1 MDGSPGRGRGVRI
14 ANEVGRRI
22 VAVPAAVALGAVG
35 ALAAERMGVPA
46 LVGSVGGA
54 AAALLAV
61 LALPSVPTRRSVLF
75 LLAAGGL
82 GVLRHAPGSSPHRSA
97 LLLVWAA
104 ASLVSLVLL
113 ERLGAESTPSA
124 SGGVPLVARRREV
137 ARFSVLLAV
146 VAAMTVALGVPFAI
160 DHLSRSVVAGREP
173 VVGDA
178 VRAPAS
184 LRTAEELDMTTRP
197 RLSDRVVFTV
207 DAERPDFWRGETFDA
222 WDGNRWRRTDPRV
235 FSLRRPSPTTVM
247 VPALEPGAERG
258 EDLRQTFRFE
268 SGFSDL
274 VFAAPSARII
284 ETDRYLRARADG
296 SVFVAGLGAN
306 AFGEG
311 AVYTVTS
318 RRLASTETDLRQAT
332 GTDLPGR
339 RAETYMSV
347 PTATPARVARLA
359 ERVTAP
365 AGNRYDKIRALEAWL
380 GENTTY
386 SIDAPTAP
394 PGRDVVDDFLFRSRI
409 GWCEQ
414 IASSLVVMA
423 RSVGIPA
430 RLATGFV
437 PGTRD
442 PLTGRFTVRERDAHA
457 WAEIWF
463 PGVGWQGFDPTA
475 SVPLAGE
482 AGTDGSWLPSVR
494 RSAPALVGVA
504 AVTSAFAVAG
514 VVLVRRARSRR
525 ARRATWASATRHR
538 LDRIGRRIGRS
549 RRPDETVRE
558 YADALVAA
566 LGRPEP
572 ADVAAVLDREAFGT
586 SGATE
591 SERNAVDEVV
601 ASLEAVKGIP

>member
-1 MDGSPGRGRGVRI
+1 MSDATGP
-14 ANEVGRRI
+14 GRRI
-22 VAVPAAVALGAVG
+22 MAVPAAVALGAVG
-35 ALAAERMGVPA
+35 ALAAERMGFPA
-46 LVGSVGGA
+46 LVGLGGGA
-54 AAALLAV
+54 VAALLAV

-75 LLAAGGL
+75 LLVAGGL
-82 GVLRHAPGSSPHRSA
+82 GVLRHAPGSSPHRSV
-97 LLLVWAA
+97 LLVTWAL
-104 ASLVSLVLL
+104 ASLVTLVLL
-113 ERLGAESTPSA
+113 ERLGAETTTPA
-124 SGGVPLVARRREV
+124 SGGAPLVARRREV
-137 ARFSVLLAV
+137 ARFSVVLAV
-146 VAAMTVALGVPFAI
+146 IAAMTVALGVPFAT
-160 DHLSRSVVAGREP
+160 DHLSRGVVAGREP
-173 VVGDA
+173 TVGDA
-178 VRAPAS
+178 VSAPAS

-222 WDGNRWRRTDPRV
+222 WDGIRWRRTDLRV
-235 FSLRRPSPTTVM
+235 FSLRRPSPTTVL
-247 VPALEPGAERG
+247 VPALDPGAERG
-258 EDLRQTFRFE
+258 EDLTQTYRFE

-318 RRLASTETDLRQAT
+318 RRLASTESDLREAS
-332 GTDLPGR
+332 GADLPAWLSDLYR
-339 RAETYMSV
+339 SV

-365 AGNRYDKIRALEAWL
+365 AANRYDKIRALEGWL

-463 PGVGWQGFDPTA
+463 PGIGWQGFDPTA

-482 AGTDGSWLPSVR
+482 AGTDGSWLPSLR
-494 RSAPALVGVA
+494 RSAPALAAVAVLVA
-504 AVTSAFAVAG
+504 ALAFAA
-514 VVLVRRARSRR
+514 VVVVRRVRRRR
-525 ARRATWASATRHR
+525 ARRATWAAATRHR
-538 LDRIGRRIGRS
+538 LDRVGRRIGRA
-549 RRPDETVRE
+549 RRPDETVGE
-558 YADALVAA
+558 YADALADA
-566 LGRPEP
+566 LGRPE
-572 ADVAAVLDREAFGT
+572 VATVGTVLDLEAFGP
-586 SGATE
+586 SGAGE

>member
-1 MDGSPGRGRGVRI
+1 MSDATGP
-14 ANEVGRRI
+14 GRRI
-22 VAVPAAVALGAVG
+22 MAVPAAVALGAVG
-35 ALAAERMGVPA
+35 ALAAERMGFPT
-46 LVGSVGGA
+46 LFGLGGGA
-54 AAALLAV
+54 VAALLAV

-75 LLAAGGL
+75 LLVAGGL
-82 GVLRHAPGSSPHRSA
+82 GVLRHAPGSSPHRSV
-97 LLLVWAA
+97 LLVAWAL
-104 ASLVSLVLL
+104 ASLVTLVLL
-113 ERLGAESTPSA
+113 ERLGAETTAAA
-124 SGGVPLVARRREV
+124 SGGAPLVARRREV
-137 ARFSVLLAV
+137 ARFSVVLTV
-146 VAAMTVALGVPFAI
+146 IAAMTVALGVPFATE
-160 DHLSRSVVAGREP
+160 HLSRAVVTGREP
-173 VVGDA
+173 TVGDA
-178 VRAPAS
+178 VSAPAS

-222 WDGNRWRRTDPRV
+222 WDGTRWRRTDLRV
-235 FSLRRPSPTTVM
+235 FALRRPSPTTVL
-247 VPALEPGAERG
+247 VPALDPGAERG
-258 EDLRQTFRFE
+258 EDLTQTYRFE

-318 RRLASTETDLRQAT
+318 RRLASTEADLREAS
-332 GTDLPGR
+332 GTDLPDWLSDLYR
-339 RAETYMSV
+339 FV
-347 PTATPARVARLA
+347 PTATPARVALLA

-365 AGNRYDKIRALEAWL
+365 AANRYDKIRALEDWL

-463 PGVGWQGFDPTA
+463 PGIGWQGFDPTA

-482 AGTDGSWLPSVR
+482 AGTDGSWLPSLR
-494 RSAPALVGVA
+494 RSAPPLA
-504 AVTSAFAVAG
+504 AVAFLVAGLAFAT
-514 VVLVRRARSRR
+514 VVVVRRARRRR
-525 ARRATWASATRHR
+525 ARRATWATATRHR
-538 LDRIGRRIGRS
+538 LDRVGRRIGRA
-549 RRPDETVRE
+549 RRPDETVGE
-558 YADALVAA
+558 YADALADA
-566 LGRPEP
+566 LRRPE
-572 ADVAAVLDREAFGT
+572 VARIGAVLDLEAFGP
-586 SGATE
+586 SGAGE
-591 SERNAVDEVV
+591 SERNAIDEVV